1 MQDPSQVTIFQQR
14 LVAMNRFIAPL
25 FFCAVTGLPRVDL
38 PWLAERWPVG
48 GTTSGNNCLVGT
60 DLALS
65 PPFIVEACFYAWS
78 GLPGGRQY
86 RWSAL
91 LPPLR
96 LTRRDLEMQ
105 HLIWWPLRNWKPADR
120 QLARHVIVCEAGILW
135 FGGIALIATAAIS
148 SASITSVESF
158 TNHFVIDAI
167 FGAMWVVV
175 MADTCVLLIILPRAR
190 RKSLVI
196 TCLPILASPVVPLL
210 VVAYL
215 PRLVRRTMAWNELHH
230 YGIRDPAER
239 LRLLDAQLQRRTA
252 EVEELQDQLRREQQL
267 N

>member
-1 MQDPSQVTIFQQR
+1 
-14 LVAMNRFIAPL
+14 
-25 FFCAVTGLPRVDL
+25 
-38 PWLAERWPVG
+38 
-48 GTTSGNNCLVGT
+48 
-60 DLALS
+60 
-65 PPFIVEACFYAWS
+65 
-78 GLPGGRQY
+78 
-86 RWSAL
+86 
-91 LPPLR
+91 
-96 LTRRDLEMQ
+96 
-105 HLIWWPLRNWKPADR
+105 
-120 QLARHVIVCEAGILW
+120 
-135 FGGIALIATAAIS
+135 
-148 SASITSVESF
+148 
-158 TNHFVIDAI
+158 
-167 FGAMWVVV
+167 MWVVV